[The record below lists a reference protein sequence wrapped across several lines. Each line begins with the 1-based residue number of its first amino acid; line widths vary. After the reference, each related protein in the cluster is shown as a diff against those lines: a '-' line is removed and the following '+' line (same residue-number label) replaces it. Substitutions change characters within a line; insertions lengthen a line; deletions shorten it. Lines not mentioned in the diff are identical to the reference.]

1 MRIVFM
7 GTPESA
13 VPSLQRCLQ
22 DGHEVI
28 AVWTQPDRPSGRGN
42 KVNASPVKEF
52 ALSRGLTVHQPR
64 RIKTDEA
71 VDLFRSHKA
80 DLAVVVAYGRILP
93 DTFLQSP
100 SRRCVNVH
108 FSLLPRYRGAA
119 PVNWAIVRGERETGV
134 TTMFIEPEL
143 DSGPILLQRSTP
155 IGPEETAPE
164 LMHRLSEIGAKLL
177 GETLNDFD
185 KLKPRTQDHSE
196 ATPAPLLKKEDGLI
210 EWSANAAEIERR
222 VRGFQPWPNAYTT
235 FQTYR
240 LIVWRS
246 EPVAVRNG
254 YVHSASNFIRLGSPG
269 SVVGARADDLI
280 VSCGEGTALRLIEVQ
295 PHARRR
301 MSARDALNGLHL
313 KVGDR
318 FGET

>member
-22 DGHEVI
+22 DGHEVVG
-28 AVWTQPDRPSGRGN
+28 VWTQPDKPSGRGN
-42 KVNASPVKEF
+42 KISPTPVKEF
-52 ALSRGLTVHQPR
+52 ALSRGLPVHQPPK
-64 RIKTDEA
+64 IKTPEA
-71 VDLFRSHKA
+71 SELFRSQNA
-80 DLAVVVAYGRILP
+80 DVAVVVAYGRILP
-93 DTFLQSP
+93 ATFLEAP
-100 SRRCVNVH
+100 ARGCVNLH

-119 PVNWAIVRGERETGV
+119 PVNWAIVKGENETGV

-143 DSGPILLQRSTP
+143 DSGPILLQRNTA
-155 IGPEETAPE
+155 IGASDTAPE
-164 LMHRLSEIGAKLL
+164 LLQRLSEIGAELL
-177 GETLNDFD
+177 GETLARLPEISPQPQN
-185 KLKPRTQDHSE
+185 QAE
-196 ATPAPLLKKEDGLI
+196 ATFAPILKKEDGLI
-210 EWSANAAEIERR
+210 NWSHNALAIERA
-222 VRGFQPWPNAYTT
+222 VRGFQPWPNAHTT
-235 FQTYR
+235 FHAHG
-240 LIVWRS
+240 LIVWRA

-254 YVHSASNFIRLGSPG
+254 YVHSASNVVRLGSPG

-280 VSCGEGTALRLIEVQ
+280 VSCGENTALRLVEVQ

-318 FGET
+318 FG